1 MVVKTEGKI
10 LIAYYSR
17 AGQNYVKG
25 TIENLEKGNTQVI
38 AEMIQEHLGGDLLQI
53 ESIDQYP
60 ADYNEV
66 TKVALDQ
73 LRLRAR
79 PELISLPED
88 INKYDVIFL
97 GYPNWWGTM
106 PMPVFTFLETYHF
119 CCKKIFPF
127 CTHEGSGL
135 SNSVRDIKK
144 TCPKANVEEGYAI
157 YGHECSGAENKVAR
171 WLDSLVL

>member
-1 MVVKTEGKI
+1 MSVETKGKI

-17 AGQNYVKG
+17 SGQNYVKG
-25 TIENLEKGNTQVI
+25 HIEKLEKGNTQLI
-38 AEMIQEHLGGDLLQI
+38 AQMIEEHVGGDLLRI
-53 ESIDQYP
+53 ESIDHYP
-60 ADYNEV
+60 EDYNEA
-66 TKVALDQ
+66 TKVALEQ
-73 LRLRAR
+73 LRLRTR
-79 PELISLPED
+79 PELVTLPENIMD
-88 INKYDVIFL
+88 YDVIFL

-119 CCKKIFPF
+119 SCKKILPF

-157 YGHECSGAENKVAR
+157 YGHECMGAEDEIAR